1 MDLPLGEIGNR
12 AYRQRKQTVA
22 RTREAPLGFL
32 VISGLQLARLVIEHF
47 DGLFASVNDICR
59 VRHFATLALGP
70 HLHIFVHFLARD
82 FLQHGERRRIVVVF
96 PQLVRIGSHADSA
109 AASTRVASSSP

>member
-32 VISGLQLARLVIEHF
+32 VISDLQLARLVIEHF

-70 HLHIFVHFLARD
+70 HLHSK
-82 FLQHGERRRIVVVF
+82 
-96 PQLVRIGSHADSA
+96 PN
-109 AASTRVASSSP
+109 